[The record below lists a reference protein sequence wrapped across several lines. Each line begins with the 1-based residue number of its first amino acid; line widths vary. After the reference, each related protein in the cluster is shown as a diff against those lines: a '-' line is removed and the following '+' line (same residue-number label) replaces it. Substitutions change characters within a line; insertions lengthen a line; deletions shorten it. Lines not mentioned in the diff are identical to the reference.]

1 MSSAQ
6 IDEAVAKLGRLSD
19 DRAER
24 VLSLIHDLAE
34 LEALET
40 ADDLT
45 AARAALAGMEE
56 PRPWEEIKATLDA
69 RFGLSQPAS

>member
-6 IDEAVAKLGRLSD
+6 IDEAMAKLGRLSD

-45 AARAALAGMEE
+45 AARAALAGREE